1 MLRYVVATHSTSVV
15 PLVDM
20 HVLHEREV
28 HCYISILNTVHV
40 MFVEITAPAVYM
52 AQII

>member
-1 MLRYVVATHSTSVV
+1 MVATYSTSVV

-20 HVLHEREV
+20 HVSEREV